1 MSEPTYTFLPVV
13 LPNYNVGGPLGLE
26 APGLGHA
33 AFIMIDS
40 AGVGTYYEFGRYNPD
55 KNINTITRNPLG
67 STEGNIR
74 ELTIQTKF
82 KFNADGTIDP
92 TSLLN
97 GLNEVYGSSKM
108 YASDTGMA
116 SVTQFSITETQSKS
130 IQSYVKNEIE
140 QVNAGTTHYQIL
152 GKNCIQFVYDA
163 ASSAKL
169 AISATQDLP
178 TTSVPSM
185 AFSAIRNE
193 GKATFQYFGPNS
205 WNKNWINKEDST
217 LGLTSD
223 YMVDRLRQFA
233 EGVTKTLQNHGLIS
247 ATTPIVT
254 TDHQTGLPIG
264 LEYKASNGSTLLK
277 TSLEKDGSLKY
288 VEFNELSQKTRDV
301 LLDSNGVPRA
311 LSTFIPDTGRVLLPN
326 EFRANGQ
333 IGTSTFFDRNGSVS
347 TFSNVREHLLNPL
360 PIKDKINSPS
370 NPAFT
375 ELSEKTRAAL
385 LNPNG
390 PTLPAPGGGSQ
401 FINININPD
410 PAAQT
415 KFQNETQLRQ
425 DISNGFITNRPTH
438 QVSFPGKELDD
449 LSFTSSQM
457 GSIATGGVRPGNT
470 QIDPNPKPNK
480 YLSENLRPIA
490 NVVLGPLGPLV
501 NAVNAIVTNGL
512 SASMTKNIFIDPI
525 VLDLSGTGVKLT
537 PINDGVLFD
546 INNSG
551 TQRRTGWTG
560 KDTGLLVIDD
570 GTGNITNASQLLSE
584 YFGGQQGTNGG
595 PGQTPFKDGFAALSS
610 KDANNDLFIDA
621 NDPIWNKLKVWIDL
635 NHNGLSEPGEL
646 KTLDE
651 LGITR
656 FNLKATPAAIGELRD
671 GNEIISKGTFI
682 INGKE
687 QEALAVNFIADPV
700 SNTFKDVAGGTE
712 ITSAAG
718 SITKKAYV
726 SNSTTGEVLDAN
738 KLGVNNIY
746 GGQGNDT
753 LIAAKNGSW
762 LTGGGGSNT
771 YNGSSGDD
779 VFVISASDN
788 TANIHGN
795 GGRDTAIIIGDEAV
809 TLNMAQAGLT
819 IAQGGRG
826 DDVIRS
832 GGQSGVFIKGGSGNQ
847 TLVGGGGNDV
857 ISGGSG
863 KNVIVGGT
871 GKAVIHAGPNGD
883 LIYASD
889 GGSIISA
896 GGGSDIIYGRGG
908 NDVFIAG
915 RGDATIDGGG
925 GTNIVEFHGSYSEY
939 EIGKNGE
946 RYTVTDKVKG
956 RDGIIS
962 FTNVQKLNF
971 SDISAID
978 LTTPNAL
985 PVADML
991 RVDKNGVAIDRTQP
1005 HLISAEQLLANDH
1018 RLNSSGKLAIR
1029 SVSDAVGGT
1038 VVLTGAGDVLFTPDQ
1053 AFSGVMSF
1061 KYDLVDAAGNT
1072 SASVLDIA
1080 SGAKAPMRAVASL
1093 LTPEIPTDPL
1103 VSKQW
1108 YLSDINIFPV
1118 WKDYTGKGVRIG
1130 QFEPGGKFSVTPEIF
1145 NIEHPDLKPNVDK
1158 VWLETE
1164 TQKMT
1169 LPSDVSNHATMVAGV
1184 MVAARNGAGG
1194 VGVAYN
1200 ATLGGHYLAND
1211 GNDLSGLGRMVSYD
1225 IANNSWGFANEF
1237 ALSNMQ
1243 KGSINS
1249 STALLTNMQYAAQ
1262 NGRGGLGT
1270 VIVAAGGNDREKG
1283 GSAQGS
1289 LTSNNRFAIQV
1300 GAINAQSD
1308 LSTLQI
1314 GSKPFSNPGASLLVS
1329 APGSNV
1335 VSTGQMV
1342 ETEQGSTFGNSYSNL
1357 NGTSFATPIVSGII
1371 ANMLQANPNLGYRD
1385 VQTILALS
1393 ARLVN
1398 DPSTKWEDNAA
1409 RNWNGGGMHTSHDY
1423 GFGKV
1428 DALAAVRMAESWM
1441 TQNKGDNE
1449 FVVSGK
1455 SKDAALS
1462 ASGGE
1467 SITSFIDMQAG
1478 VTIEHVEVD
1487 FEAIVGRLGDLIVK
1501 LVSPDG
1507 TTSIL
1512 LDRHGKMPDGVK
1524 GAGSNDPGN
1533 SLSGD
1538 FKYTFMTTHDWGE
1551 RSQGRWTL
1559 QVSDA
1564 KSGLPVTLTSWGL
1577 RIYGA
1582 RASADDTYYFTNEY
1596 KDIAAANPG
1605 RKTLDD
1611 AVNGTAGGRNTI
1623 NASAVS
1629 GDVSINLATGI
1640 GQIAGTDL
1648 TIKTPGSIHNLIGG
1662 DGNDTLTA
1670 GTGNAILDG
1679 QRGNNILTGGD
1690 GKDFFVV
1697 HRRESGTDTI
1707 VNFDPAKNEK
1717 LDLVGFRGMTFSDLV
1732 LTQQGEDVLIN
1743 PGSGQTIL
1751 LKNQTVAAITA
1762 DQFVFQDTFVAPAE
1776 YVGNGAIPAPIEG
1789 LGTIVLRGGALGVQY
1804 QGQPDGSQKASLIGT
1819 IYSHDSAASDTF
1831 VIEAQEKALN
1841 YANALRGFRHGVD
1854 KLDLRQLGI
1863 TSIDDLIIEKVNR
1876 ATINGLSQIH
1886 GVSVKSKSLG
1896 TEAAPVELIYLDA
1909 VDPAQVTLTDF
1920 ILAEA
1925 APDKAPVV
1933 KEPIIPTTTTDN
1945 SVPGTIPAIKNVPID
1960 FQATPT
1966 RPIIFN
1972 PIKFEIPEI
1981 KYEPPKIVIT
1991 PVRIAGGPII
2001 LNPGPVIADPS
2012 NGSVVNADGTTTKT
2026 SIAADGA
2033 KTEMIGR
2040 FNVRFESDRL
2050 LRTVITLP
2058 DGTRTEMFY
2067 KDSIINALERATTTF
2082 PDGTKSDTLFDFSGT
2097 RTTEIT
2103 VRPDGYLIETT
2114 YDGGSDDRILSQ
2126 VTTKPDGTKIATGK
2140 TNGNDETV
2148 RISNPD
2154 GSSVELT
2161 YIGQSDELRTKKT
2174 VAIDGTETIAWMG
2187 KSGKPTSV
2195 VVTKPNGFQYGIL
2208 PDGTTTIMY
2217 DPDAKIKTKEVT
2229 TFAEDG
2235 TKTVTTTTDVPSGW
2249 NTRLYQVVTKPDGTR
2264 TERKF
2269 GKIRHIDSEVTTEPD
2284 GTVLN
2289 AVLDT
2294 VGRTLYHEVTKPDG
2308 SKYELLSDGATRV
2321 KICNAEGKLV
2331 SDVTKQVDGAETTR
2345 IYDKDGYQVTSSTV
2359 VHAADGTRIETTFG
2373 AFKRRVKEILTAPDG
2388 SRVETDYD
2396 SFGDPKARNSI
2407 DKDGTKVPLPL
2418 VHAALLGLNDDGY
2431 VDLSPP
2437 FGLDK
2442 RAADTKPQGDWHG
2455 DGHKNTIAWVGPQDP
2470 ILTIDFAA
2478 DGSAGSHG
2486 KINQNEE
2493 VVFSLWKTEEER
2505 QAEQGYDGK
2514 GEPFAPETSE
2524 AGIGNNPAKFL
2535 DLREAGWK
2543 EFRAWQAGA
2552 RNMEAVPGEQL
2563 SIEQASMRLT
2573 DLMPSRESGRN
2584 FTELSAFAGN
2594 NQQGMMDGTRS
2605 FSADATLVHR
2615 SSLSA

>member
-13 LPNYNVGGPLGLE
+13 LPNYNVGGPLGVE

-40 AGVGTYYEFGRYNPD
+40 NGKGTYYEFGRYNPD
-55 KNINTITRNPLG
+55 KNINTVTRNPLG

-74 ELTIQTKF
+74 QLSIETPF
-82 KFNADGTIDP
+82 RFNIDGTIDQ

-97 GLNEVYGSSKM
+97 GLNEVFGSSKM

-116 SVTQFSITETQSKS
+116 SVTQFSMTKTQMDAIRTYVSTEAAQ
-130 IQSYVKNEIE
+130 I
-140 QVNAGTTHYQIL
+140 NAGTTHYQIL

-288 VEFNELSQKTRDV
+288 VEFNELSQKTRDA
-301 LLDSNGVPRA
+301 LLDPNGVTRA
-311 LSTFIPDTGRVLLPN
+311 LSTFIPDTDRVLLPN

-726 SNSTTGEVLDAN
+726 SNSTTGDVLDAN

-946 RYTVTDKVKG
+946 RYTVTDKVKS

-985 PVADML
+985 PVADIL
-991 RVDKNGVAIDRTQP
+991 RVDKNGIAIDRTQP

-1462 ASGGE
+1462 ASDGE

-1679 QRGNNILTGGD
+1679 QRGNNILTGGA
-1690 GKDFFVV
+1690 GKDLFVV

-1743 PGSGQTIL
+1743 LGSGQTIL
-1751 LKNQTVAAITA
+1751 LKNQTVATITA
-1762 DQFVFQDTFVAPAE
+1762 DQFVFQDTFVAPAD

-1789 LGTIVLRGGALGVQY
+1789 LGTVVLRGGALGVQY

-1819 IYSHDSAASDTF
+1819 IYSHDSATSDTF

-1909 VDPAQVTLTDF
+1909 VDPVQVTLSDMIF
-1920 ILAEA
+1920 AIQE
-1925 APDKAPVV
+1925 PKKAPVV
-1933 KEPIIPTTTTDN
+1933 TELLTADTPEKTPIVPLVLEPAPKPQILYD
-1945 SVPGTIPAIKNVPID
+1945 
-1960 FQATPT
+1960 
-1966 RPIIFN
+1966 
-1972 PIKFEIPEI
+1972 PIKFEMPTI
-1981 KYEPPKIVIT
+1981 KYHPPKIIIT
-1991 PVRIAGGPII
+1991 PVRIEGGPVV
-2001 LNPGPVIADPS
+2001 LDPGPVVAIPVEES
-2012 NGSVVNADGTTTKT
+2012 TKNPDGTTTKT
-2026 SIAADGA
+2026 FIASDGT
-2033 KTEMIGR
+2033 KTELIGR
-2040 FNVRFESDRL
+2040 FNVPAENDRL
-2050 LRTVITLP
+2050 L
-2058 DGTRTEMFY
+2058 
-2067 KDSIINALERATTTF
+2067 
-2082 PDGTKSDTLFDFSGT
+2082 
-2097 RTTEIT
+2097 
-2103 VRPDGYLIETT
+2103 
-2114 YDGGSDDRILSQ
+2114 
-2126 VTTKPDGTKIATGK
+2126 
-2140 TNGNDETV
+2140 
-2148 RISNPD
+2148 
-2154 GSSVELT
+2154 
-2161 YIGQSDELRTKKT
+2161 
-2174 VAIDGTETIAWMG
+2174 ETI
-2187 KSGKPTSV
+2187 
-2195 VVTKPNGFQYGIL
+2195 I
-2208 PDGTTTIMY
+2208 
-2217 DPDAKIKTKEVT
+2217 
-2229 TFAEDG
+2229 
-2235 TKTVTTTTDVPSGW
+2235 
-2249 NTRLYQVVTKPDGTR
+2249 TKPDGTR
-2264 TERKF
+2264 TEMLYEDSIQNDLKTATTVFSDGTTVNTIF
-2269 GKIRHIDSEVTTEPD
+2269 GNFGHKRSEISTKPD
-2284 GTVLN
+2284 GYKIETIFDGMTDTVLSQ
-2289 AVLDT
+2289 T
-2294 VGRTLYHEVTKPDG
+2294 STKPDG
-2308 SKYELLSDGATRV
+2308 SKISISTTALGRSETVTDIDGTILEVLFVAGSNTVRSKTIV
-2321 KICNAEGKLV
+2321 KPDLEKIQTNYNLTTGKSASQSITKPDGSSVAVLWSKDQKTDYVTNADKSSSKTITDISTGIVRFHSTTQLDQSKIECTFDIAGKLV
-2331 SDVTKQVDGAETTR
+2331 SKISFAPDGTQTPAPSVLPVLLNLNGGWH
-2345 IYDKDGYQVTSSTV
+2345 KDGTV
-2359 VHAADGTRIETTFG
+2359 LGGPQGGILTFDLAADGAAG
-2373 AFKRRVKEILTAPDG
+2373 PDG
-2388 SRVETDYD
+2388 
-2396 SFGDPKARNSI
+2396 KI
-2407 DKDGTKVPLPL
+2407 D
-2418 VHAALLGLNDDGY
+2418 H
-2431 VDLSPP
+2431 
-2437 FGLDK
+2437 
-2442 RAADTKPQGDWHG
+2442 
-2455 DGHKNTIAWVGPQDP
+2455 I
-2470 ILTIDFAA
+2470 
-2478 DGSAGSHG
+2478 
-2486 KINQNEE
+2486 EE
-2493 VVFSLWKTEEER
+2493 VVYSLWKTEEER

-2514 GEPFAPETSE
+2514 GEPFNPETSE

-2543 EFRAWQAGA
+2543 EFRAWQDGA
-2552 RNMEAVPGEQL
+2552 RNKETVSGDQL
-2563 SIEQASMRLT
+2563 SIQQASMRLT
-2573 DLMPSRESGRN
+2573 DLMPARESGRN
-2584 FTELSAFAGN
+2584 FAELSAFAGN
-2594 NQQGMMDGTRS
+2594 NQQGMMDGIRS